1 MTFQKQ
7 KIELTIKD
15 SNIMHEQIAKPIAK
29 PPTKPIQC
37 PLSLLP
43 SLHIQPNPLL

>member
-1 MTFQKQ
+1 MILPKQ

-15 SNIMHEQIAKPIAK
+15 NNILHEQIAKPIAK

-37 PLSLLP
+37 PLSLP
-43 SLHIQPNPLL
+43 ASLHIQPDPLL